1 MKNINSNI
9 EILKIYKDL
18 VIKFVSKRL
27 APSYIRRI
35 YIEYLKL
42 YLASNAIIPSSQYN
56 KNKFTNS
63 NCYGFALDIPTPNIF
78 KSLYEKIEIDDFVM
92 NPGFASFEPFSFK
105 KINTLK
111 NILADFDSL
120 NIKYFESSLEIPN
133 LHNGYKIA
141 ILFNGDSYKTHFIRQ
156 NLDGT
161 WSEKVGYSNMIRN
174 FTNIDESYYIKLG
187 YTLEKVYE
195 IVKPHT
201 REKVKNLTNGTNKR
215 TR

>member
-9 EILKIYKDL
+9 EILKIYNDL
-18 VIKFVSKRL
+18 VIKFISKKL
-27 APSYIRRI
+27 APLHIRKL

-42 YLASNAIIPSSQYN
+42 YLASNSIIPSSQYN
-56 KNKFTNS
+56 KKKFTNS

-78 KSLYEKIEIDDFVM
+78 RNFYEKIEIDDFVM
-92 NPGFASFEPFSFK
+92 NPGFASFELFAFK
-105 KINTLK
+105 KIDTLK

-120 NIKYFESSLEIPN
+120 NIKYFESSLQIPI

-156 NLDGT
+156 NSDGT

-195 IVKPHT
+195 IVKEQNK
-201 REKVKNLTNGTNKR
+201 EKVKKLTNN
-215 TR
+215 